1 MDLDSFIRSIKFPT
15 QEMLE
20 DTLLKLRNES
30 IVMDQVS
37 SLTKDEC
44 EEIGLSMETHEILM
58 NAVKVRVEIFSLV
71 NNKREF
77 KQD

>member
-30 IVMDQVS
+30 IIMEQVS
-37 SLTKDEC
+37 SLTKEEC
-44 EEIGLSMETHEILM
+44 EEIGLSIGTFEILM
-58 NAVKVRVEIFSLV
+58 TAVKVR
-71 NNKREF
+71 
-77 KQD
+77 

>member
-44 EEIGLSMETHEILM
+44 EEIGLSMETYEILM
-58 NAVKVRVEIFSLV
+58 NAVKVRVENFSLV